1 MKKLLIVFIILPFI
15 SIAQIR
21 DCTIKSFATYH
32 YDWCRG
38 DINVYET
45 NTNTTKFKIY
55 KDYFNAYAIAS
66 SFAQSYLDEK
76 DKHADIVHRL
86 LISNNVL
93 RDNIYSKKEEIEDI
107 KVEMFKLKKEI
118 KELKQTNKELRY
130 NYV

>member
-55 KDYFNAYAIAS
+55 KDYFVFVCYNNDDKIYNRRKIRWKHISTKHNKIHTYYA
-66 SFAQSYLDEK
+66 K
-76 DKHADIVHRL
+76 
-86 LISNNVL
+86 
-93 RDNIYSKKEEIEDI
+93 NIN
-107 KVEMFKLKKEI
+107 FKYIINENERKIYKYYNY
-118 KELKQTNKELRY
+118 NKEMDSHVDVSVYLY
-130 NYV
+130 